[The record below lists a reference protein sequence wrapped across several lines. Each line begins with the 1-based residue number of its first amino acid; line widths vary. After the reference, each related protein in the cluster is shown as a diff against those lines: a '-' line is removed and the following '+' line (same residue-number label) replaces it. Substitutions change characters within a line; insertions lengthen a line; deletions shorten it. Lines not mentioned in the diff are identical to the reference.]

1 MIDQINLFT
10 GGASIR
16 YSIILNI
23 ILLAAIVILSLVF
36 YLIARKRKHERL
48 VKKKQL
54 DTQQK
59 FARELLDSVP
69 AGFILLTPN
78 GNIKQVNRQASAE
91 LGVQKQDIKNKNI
104 REVFSIFHENINI
117 LDELLGR
124 LQKDEQEVT
133 LPPDTFIYGTI
144 NTISFLAKGY
154 FKNVTVEKNSNYI
167 LFTFRNVVTE
177 LTQEYVLNM
186 ALRRTKI
193 FPWSYDT
200 KCNLMTIDPRYF
212 EHLGIPAGDCTL
224 TNEQFAQLVHPDDIA
239 GVLKALT
246 LQAQGNFI
254 EDPVSYRLHRGDGKW
269 EWFEAQSTYLGQGT
283 RIPFRLVGVCMSTQ
297 EHKKIEE
304 ELIIARDK
312 AQQSDKLKSV
322 FLANMS
328 HEIRTPLNAIVGFSN
343 LLVDGDMA
351 FKKEEVK
358 EFLSLIN
365 LNCEQLL
372 ALISDILDLSKIES
386 NTMVFNITEQP
397 LTPLLQNILRAQQ
410 INVPQEVELLLDLP
424 STDTIITT
432 DPLRLKQVINNLI
445 NNAIKFTSKGA
456 ITLGYRQNND
466 QVSIFVKDTG
476 TGIDEDKINRIF
488 ERFYKGDNFVQGT
501 GLGLA
506 ISHTIV
512 EHLKG
517 TITVTSEI
525 GKGSHFTIQH
535 PIKEWGIEIQYP
547 YRLASATIITKLLG
561 GSYIFIP
568 PQTWIV

>member
-91 LGVQKQDIKNKNI
+91 LWVQKQDIKNKNI

-424 STDTIITT
+424 ATDTIITT

-535 PIKEWGIEIQYP
+535 PIKRMGY
-547 YRLASATIITKLLG
+547 
-561 GSYIFIP
+561 
-568 PQTWIV
+568 

>member
-283 RIPFRLVGVCMSTQ
+283 RIPFRLVSVCMSTQ

-424 STDTIITT
+424 ATDTIITT

-535 PIKEWGIEIQYP
+535 PIKRMGY
-547 YRLASATIITKLLG
+547 
-561 GSYIFIP
+561 
-568 PQTWIV
+568 

>member
-297 EHKKIEE
+297 EHKRIEE

-424 STDTIITT
+424 ATDTIITT

-535 PIKEWGIEIQYP
+535 PIKRMGY
-547 YRLASATIITKLLG
+547 
-561 GSYIFIP
+561 
-568 PQTWIV
+568 

>member
-10 GGASIR
+10 GDASIQ
-16 YSIILNI
+16 YSITLNI
-23 ILLAAIVILSLVF
+23 ILLAAIVILTLIF
-36 YLIARKRKHERL
+36 YLIARKRKYERL
-48 VKKKQL
+48 VKEKQL

-78 GNIKQVNRQASAE
+78 GTIKQVNRQAATE
-91 LGVQKQDIKNKNI
+91 LGVQKQDIRDKNI
-104 REVFSIFHENINI
+104 REVFSIFHENLNI
-117 LDELLGR
+117 LDKLLSL

-133 LPPDTFIYGTI
+133 LPPDTFIHGTT
-144 NTISFLAKGY
+144 NAISFLVKGY
-154 FKNVTVEKNSNYI
+154 FKNVTGEEDSNYI
-167 LFTFRNVVTE
+167 IFTFRNVVTE

-186 ALRRTKI
+186 ALHRTKI
-193 FPWSYDT
+193 FPWSYDI
-200 KCNLMTIDPRYF
+200 KCNLMIIDPRYF
-212 EHLGIPAGDCTL
+212 EYLGIPAGDCTL
-224 TNEQFAQLVHPDDIA
+224 TNEQFAQMVHPADIE
-239 GVLKALT
+239 GVITALT
-246 LQAQGNFI
+246 LTVHGSLI
-254 EDPVSYRLHRGDGKW
+254 ETPVSYRLRRGDGQW

-283 RIPFRLVGVCMSTQ
+283 QTPFRLVGVCMSTQ

-304 ELIIARDK
+304 ELTKARDK
-312 AQQSDKLKSV
+312 AQQSDKLKSA

-343 LLVDGDMA
+343 LLVDGDMS
-351 FKKEEVK
+351 FQKEEIK
-358 EFLSLIN
+358 EFLSLIY

-424 STDTIITT
+424 ATDTIITT

-456 ITLGYRQNND
+456 VTLGYKQNND

-476 TGIDEDKINRIF
+476 SGIDEDKINRIF

-506 ISHTIV
+506 ISHTII

-517 TITVTSEI
+517 TITVTSKVGE
-525 GKGSHFTIQH
+525 GSCFTIQH
-535 PIKEWGIEIQYP
+535 PVKKMGY
-547 YRLASATIITKLLG
+547 
-561 GSYIFIP
+561 
-568 PQTWIV
+568 

>member
-59 FARELLDSVP
+59 FARKLLDSVP

-424 STDTIITT
+424 ATDTIITT

-535 PIKEWGIEIQYP
+535 PIKRMGY
-547 YRLASATIITKLLG
+547 
-561 GSYIFIP
+561 
-568 PQTWIV
+568 

>member
-10 GGASIR
+10 GDASIR

-48 VKKKQL
+48 VKEKQL

-69 AGFILLTPN
+69 AGFILLAPN
-78 GNIKQVNRQASAE
+78 GSIKQVNHQAAAE
-91 LGVQKQDIKNKNI
+91 LGIQKQDIKNKNI
-104 REVFSIFHENINI
+104 REVFSISHENINI

-144 NTISFLAKGY
+144 NTTSFLAKGY
-154 FKNVTVEKNSNYI
+154 FKNVIVEKGSNCI
-167 LFTFRNVVTE
+167 IFTFRNVVTE

-212 EHLGIPAGDCTL
+212 EHLDIPAGDCTL

-239 GVLKALT
+239 GVLEALT

-269 EWFEAQSTYLGQGT
+269 EWFEAQSSYLGQGT
-283 RIPFRLVGVCMSTQ
+283 QIPFRLVGVCMSTQ

-304 ELIIARDK
+304 ELTKSRDK
-312 AQQSDKLKSV
+312 AQQSDKLKSA

-351 FKKEEVK
+351 FKKEEIK
-358 EFLSLIN
+358 EFLSLIH

-424 STDTIITT
+424 ATDTIITT

-445 NNAIKFTSKGA
+445 NNAIKFTSKGTV
-456 ITLGYRQNND
+456 TLGYKQNND

-506 ISHTIV
+506 ISHTII

-517 TITVTSEI
+517 TITVTSKVGE
-525 GKGSHFTIQH
+525 GSCFTIQH
-535 PIKEWGIEIQYP
+535 PVKKMGY
-547 YRLASATIITKLLG
+547 
-561 GSYIFIP
+561 
-568 PQTWIV
+568 

>member
-10 GGASIR
+10 GDASIQ
-16 YSIILNI
+16 YSITLNI
-23 ILLAAIVILSLVF
+23 ILLAAIVILTLIF
-36 YLIARKRKHERL
+36 YLIARKRKYERL
-48 VKKKQL
+48 VKEKQL

-78 GNIKQVNRQASAE
+78 GTIKQVNRQAATE
-91 LGVQKQDIKNKNI
+91 LGVQKQDIRDKNI
-104 REVFSIFHENINI
+104 REVFSIFHENLNI
-117 LDELLGR
+117 LDKLLSL

-133 LPPDTFIYGTI
+133 LPPDTFIHGAT
-144 NTISFLAKGY
+144 NAISFLVKGY
-154 FKNVTVEKNSNYI
+154 FKNVTGEEDSSYI
-167 LFTFRNVVTE
+167 IFTFRNVVTE

-186 ALRRTKI
+186 ALHRTKI
-193 FPWSYDT
+193 FPWSYDI
-200 KCNLMTIDPRYF
+200 KCNLMIIDPRYF
-212 EHLGIPAGDCTL
+212 EYLGIPAGDCTL
-224 TNEQFAQLVHPDDIA
+224 TNEQFAQMVHPDDIE
-239 GVLKALT
+239 GVITALT
-246 LQAQGNFI
+246 LTVHGSLI
-254 EDPVSYRLHRGDGKW
+254 ETPVSYRLRRGDGQW

-283 RIPFRLVGVCMSTQ
+283 QTPFRLVGVCMSTQ

-304 ELIIARDK
+304 ELTKARDK
-312 AQQSDKLKSV
+312 AQQSDELKSA

-343 LLVDGDMA
+343 LLVDGDMS
-351 FKKEEVK
+351 FQKEEIK
-358 EFLSLIN
+358 EFLSLIH

-424 STDTIITT
+424 ATDTIITT

-456 ITLGYRQNND
+456 VTLGYRQNND

-476 TGIDEDKINRIF
+476 SGIDEDKINRIF

-506 ISHTIV
+506 ISHTII

-517 TITVTSEI
+517 TITVTSKVGE
-525 GKGSHFTIQH
+525 GSCFTIQH
-535 PIKEWGIEIQYP
+535 PVKKMGY
-547 YRLASATIITKLLG
+547 
-561 GSYIFIP
+561 
-568 PQTWIV
+568 

>member
-297 EHKKIEE
+297 KHKKIEE

-535 PIKEWGIEIQYP
+535 PIKRMGY
-547 YRLASATIITKLLG
+547 
-561 GSYIFIP
+561 
-568 PQTWIV
+568 

>member
-424 STDTIITT
+424 ATDTIITT

-535 PIKEWGIEIQYP
+535 PIKIMGY
-547 YRLASATIITKLLG
+547 
-561 GSYIFIP
+561 
-568 PQTWIV
+568 

>member
-424 STDTIITT
+424 ATDTIITT

-517 TITVTSEI
+517 TITVPSEI

-535 PIKEWGIEIQYP
+535 PIKRMGY
-547 YRLASATIITKLLG
+547 
-561 GSYIFIP
+561 
-568 PQTWIV
+568 

>member
-48 VKKKQL
+48 VKEKQL

-424 STDTIITT
+424 ATDTIITT

-535 PIKEWGIEIQYP
+535 PIKRMGY
-547 YRLASATIITKLLG
+547 
-561 GSYIFIP
+561 
-568 PQTWIV
+568 

>member
-10 GGASIR
+10 GDASIQ
-16 YSIILNI
+16 YSITLNI
-23 ILLAAIVILSLVF
+23 ILLAAIVILTLIF
-36 YLIARKRKHERL
+36 YLIARKRKYERL
-48 VKKKQL
+48 VKEKQL

-78 GNIKQVNRQASAE
+78 GTIKQVNRQAATE
-91 LGVQKQDIKNKNI
+91 LGVQKQDIRDKNI
-104 REVFSIFHENINI
+104 REVFSIFHENLNI
-117 LDELLGR
+117 LDKLLSL

-133 LPPDTFIYGTI
+133 LPPDTFIHGAT
-144 NTISFLAKGY
+144 NAISFLVKGY
-154 FKNVTVEKNSNYI
+154 FKNVTGEEDSSYI
-167 LFTFRNVVTE
+167 IFTFRNVVTE

-186 ALRRTKI
+186 ALHRTKI
-193 FPWSYDT
+193 FPWSYDI
-200 KCNLMTIDPRYF
+200 KCNLMIIDPRYF
-212 EHLGIPAGDCTL
+212 EYLGIPAWDCTL
-224 TNEQFAQLVHPDDIA
+224 TNEQFAQMVHPDDIE
-239 GVLKALT
+239 GVITALT
-246 LQAQGNFI
+246 LTVHGSLI
-254 EDPVSYRLHRGDGKW
+254 ETPVSYRLRRGDGQW

-283 RIPFRLVGVCMSTQ
+283 QTPFRLVGVCMSTQ

-304 ELIIARDK
+304 ELTKARDK
-312 AQQSDKLKSV
+312 AQQSDELKSA

-343 LLVDGDMA
+343 LLVDGNMS
-351 FKKEEVK
+351 FQKEEIK
-358 EFLSLIN
+358 EFLSLIH

-424 STDTIITT
+424 ATDTIITT

-456 ITLGYRQNND
+456 VTLGYRQNND

-476 TGIDEDKINRIF
+476 SGIDEDKINRIF

-506 ISHTIV
+506 ISHTII

-517 TITVTSEI
+517 TITVTSKVGE
-525 GKGSHFTIQH
+525 GSCFTIQH
-535 PIKEWGIEIQYP
+535 PVKKMGY
-547 YRLASATIITKLLG
+547 
-561 GSYIFIP
+561 
-568 PQTWIV
+568 

>member
-1 MIDQINLFT
+1 MLDQINLFT

-78 GNIKQVNRQASAE
+78 GNIKQVNRQASTE

-424 STDTIITT
+424 ATDTIITT

-535 PIKEWGIEIQYP
+535 QIKRMGY
-547 YRLASATIITKLLG
+547 
-561 GSYIFIP
+561 
-568 PQTWIV
+568 

>member
-154 FKNVTVEKNSNYI
+154 FKNVIVEKGSNCI
-167 LFTFRNVVTE
+167 IFTFRNVVTE

-535 PIKEWGIEIQYP
+535 PIKRMGY
-547 YRLASATIITKLLG
+547 
-561 GSYIFIP
+561 
-568 PQTWIV
+568 

>member
-10 GGASIR
+10 GDASIQ
-16 YSIILNI
+16 YSITLNI
-23 ILLAAIVILSLVF
+23 ILLAAIVILTLIF
-36 YLIARKRKHERL
+36 YLIARKRKYERL
-48 VKKKQL
+48 VKEKQL

-78 GNIKQVNRQASAE
+78 GTIKQVNRQAATE
-91 LGVQKQDIKNKNI
+91 LGVQKQDIRDKNI
-104 REVFSIFHENINI
+104 REVFSIFHENLNI
-117 LDELLGR
+117 LDKLLSL

-133 LPPDTFIYGTI
+133 LPPDTFIHGAT
-144 NTISFLAKGY
+144 NAISFLVKGY
-154 FKNVTVEKNSNYI
+154 FKNVTGEEDSNYI
-167 LFTFRNVVTE
+167 IFTFRNVVTE

-186 ALRRTKI
+186 ALHRTKI
-193 FPWSYDT
+193 FPWSYDI
-200 KCNLMTIDPRYF
+200 KCNLMIIDPRYF
-212 EHLGIPAGDCTL
+212 EYLGIPAGDCTL
-224 TNEQFAQLVHPDDIA
+224 TNEQFAQMVHPNDIE
-239 GVLKALT
+239 GVITALT
-246 LQAQGNFI
+246 LTVHGSLI
-254 EDPVSYRLHRGDGKW
+254 ETPVSYRLRRGDGQW

-283 RIPFRLVGVCMSTQ
+283 QTPFRLVGVCMSTQ

-304 ELIIARDK
+304 ELTKARDK
-312 AQQSDKLKSV
+312 AQQSDKLKSA

-343 LLVDGDMA
+343 LLVDGDMS
-351 FKKEEVK
+351 FQKEEIK
-358 EFLSLIN
+358 EFLSLIY

-424 STDTIITT
+424 ATDTIITT

-456 ITLGYRQNND
+456 VTLGYKQNND

-476 TGIDEDKINRIF
+476 SGIDEDKINRIF

-506 ISHTIV
+506 ISHTII

-517 TITVTSEI
+517 TITVTSKVGE
-525 GKGSHFTIQH
+525 GSCFTIQH
-535 PIKEWGIEIQYP
+535 PVKKMGY
-547 YRLASATIITKLLG
+547 
-561 GSYIFIP
+561 
-568 PQTWIV
+568 

>member
-23 ILLAAIVILSLVF
+23 ILLAAIVILCLVF
-36 YLIARKRKHERL
+36 YLIARKRKHERV

-104 REVFSIFHENINI
+104 REVFSIFHENINN

-424 STDTIITT
+424 ATDTIITT

-535 PIKEWGIEIQYP
+535 PIKRMGY
-547 YRLASATIITKLLG
+547 
-561 GSYIFIP
+561 
-568 PQTWIV
+568 

>member
-78 GNIKQVNRQASAE
+78 GNIKQVNRQAS
-91 LGVQKQDIKNKNI
+91 
-104 REVFSIFHENINI
+104 
-117 LDELLGR
+117 
-124 LQKDEQEVT
+124 T
-133 LPPDTFIYGTI
+133 
-144 NTISFLAKGY
+144 
-154 FKNVTVEKNSNYI
+154 
-167 LFTFRNVVTE
+167 
-177 LTQEYVLNM
+177 
-186 ALRRTKI
+186 
-193 FPWSYDT
+193 
-200 KCNLMTIDPRYF
+200 
-212 EHLGIPAGDCTL
+212 
-224 TNEQFAQLVHPDDIA
+224 
-239 GVLKALT
+239 
-246 LQAQGNFI
+246 
-254 EDPVSYRLHRGDGKW
+254 
-269 EWFEAQSTYLGQGT
+269 
-283 RIPFRLVGVCMSTQ
+283 
-297 EHKKIEE
+297 
-304 ELIIARDK
+304 
-312 AQQSDKLKSV
+312 
-322 FLANMS
+322 
-328 HEIRTPLNAIVGFSN
+328 
-343 LLVDGDMA
+343 
-351 FKKEEVK
+351 
-358 EFLSLIN
+358 N

-424 STDTIITT
+424 ATDTIITT

-535 PIKEWGIEIQYP
+535 PIKRMGY
-547 YRLASATIITKLLG
+547 
-561 GSYIFIP
+561 
-568 PQTWIV
+568 

>member
-10 GGASIR
+10 GDASIR

-48 VKKKQL
+48 VKEKQL

-69 AGFILLTPN
+69 AGFILLAPN
-78 GNIKQVNRQASAE
+78 GSIKQVNHQAAAE

-104 REVFSIFHENINI
+104 REVFSISHENINI

-144 NTISFLAKGY
+144 NTTSFLAKGY
-154 FKNVTVEKNSNYI
+154 FKNVIVEKGSNCI
-167 LFTFRNVVTE
+167 IFTFRNVVTE

-212 EHLGIPAGDCTL
+212 EHLDIPAGDCTL
-224 TNEQFAQLVHPDDIA
+224 TNEQFAQLVHPDDIT
-239 GVLKALT
+239 GVLEALT

-269 EWFEAQSTYLGQGT
+269 EWFEAQSSYLGQGT
-283 RIPFRLVGVCMSTQ
+283 QIPFRLVGVCMSTQ

-304 ELIIARDK
+304 ELTKARDK
-312 AQQSDKLKSV
+312 AQQSDKLKSA

-351 FKKEEVK
+351 FKKEEIK
-358 EFLSLIN
+358 EFLSLIH

-424 STDTIITT
+424 ATDTIITT

-445 NNAIKFTSKGA
+445 NNAIKFTSKGTV
-456 ITLGYRQNND
+456 TLGYKQNND

-506 ISHTIV
+506 ISHTII

-517 TITVTSEI
+517 TITVTSKVGE
-525 GKGSHFTIQH
+525 GSCFTIQH
-535 PIKEWGIEIQYP
+535 PVKKMGY
-547 YRLASATIITKLLG
+547 
-561 GSYIFIP
+561 
-568 PQTWIV
+568 

>member
-69 AGFILLTPN
+69 AGFILLIPN

-535 PIKEWGIEIQYP
+535 PIKRMGY
-547 YRLASATIITKLLG
+547 
-561 GSYIFIP
+561 
-568 PQTWIV
+568 

>member
-10 GGASIR
+10 GDASIR

-48 VKKKQL
+48 VKEKQL

-59 FARELLDSVP
+59 FARELLDSIP
-69 AGFILLTPN
+69 AGFILLAPN
-78 GNIKQVNRQASAE
+78 GSIKQVNHQAAAE
-91 LGVQKQDIKNKNI
+91 LGIQKQDIKNKNI
-104 REVFSIFHENINI
+104 REVFSISHENINI

-144 NTISFLAKGY
+144 NTTSFLAKGY
-154 FKNVTVEKNSNYI
+154 FKNVIVEKGSNCI
-167 LFTFRNVVTE
+167 IFTFRNVVTE

-212 EHLGIPAGDCTL
+212 EHLDIPAGDCTL

-239 GVLKALT
+239 GVLEALT

-269 EWFEAQSTYLGQGT
+269 EWFEAQSSYLGQGT
-283 RIPFRLVGVCMSTQ
+283 QIPFRLVGVCMSTQ

-304 ELIIARDK
+304 ELTKARDK
-312 AQQSDKLKSV
+312 AQQSDKLKSA

-351 FKKEEVK
+351 FKKEEIK
-358 EFLSLIN
+358 EFLSLIH

-424 STDTIITT
+424 ATDTIITT

-535 PIKEWGIEIQYP
+535 PIKRMGY
-547 YRLASATIITKLLG
+547 
-561 GSYIFIP
+561 
-568 PQTWIV
+568 

>member
-10 GGASIR
+10 GSASIR

-78 GNIKQVNRQASAE
+78 GNIKQVNRQASTE

-104 REVFSIFHENINI
+104 REVFSIFHENLNI
-117 LDELLGR
+117 LDKLLSL

-424 STDTIITT
+424 ATDTIITT

-535 PIKEWGIEIQYP
+535 PIKRMGY
-547 YRLASATIITKLLG
+547 
-561 GSYIFIP
+561 
-568 PQTWIV
+568 

>member
-10 GGASIR
+10 SDASIR

-48 VKKKQL
+48 VKEKQL

-69 AGFILLTPN
+69 AGFILLAPN
-78 GNIKQVNRQASAE
+78 GSIKQVNHQAAAE
-91 LGVQKQDIKNKNI
+91 LGIQKQDIKNKNI
-104 REVFSIFHENINI
+104 REVFSISHENINI

-144 NTISFLAKGY
+144 NTTSFLAKGY
-154 FKNVTVEKNSNYI
+154 FKNVIVEKGSNCI
-167 LFTFRNVVTE
+167 IFTFRNVVTE

-212 EHLGIPAGDCTL
+212 EHLDIPAGDCTL
-224 TNEQFAQLVHPDDIA
+224 TNEQFAQLVHPDDIT
-239 GVLKALT
+239 GVLEALT

-269 EWFEAQSTYLGQGT
+269 EWFEAQSSYLGQGT
-283 RIPFRLVGVCMSTQ
+283 QIPFRLVGVCMSTQ

-304 ELIIARDK
+304 ELTKSRDK
-312 AQQSDKLKSV
+312 AQQSDKLKSA

-351 FKKEEVK
+351 FKKEEIK
-358 EFLSLIN
+358 EFLSLIH

-424 STDTIITT
+424 ATDTIITT

-445 NNAIKFTSKGA
+445 NNAIKFTSKGTV
-456 ITLGYRQNND
+456 TLGYKQNND

-476 TGIDEDKINRIF
+476 TGIDEDKMNRIF

-506 ISHTIV
+506 ISHTII

-517 TITVTSEI
+517 TITVTSKVGE
-525 GKGSHFTIQH
+525 GSCFTIQH
-535 PIKEWGIEIQYP
+535 PVKKMGY
-547 YRLASATIITKLLG
+547 
-561 GSYIFIP
+561 
-568 PQTWIV
+568 

>member
-10 GGASIR
+10 GDASIR

-48 VKKKQL
+48 VKEKQL

-59 FARELLDSVP
+59 FARELLDSIP
-69 AGFILLTPN
+69 AGFILLAPN
-78 GNIKQVNRQASAE
+78 GSIKQVNHQAAAE
-91 LGVQKQDIKNKNI
+91 LGIQKQDIKNKNI
-104 REVFSIFHENINI
+104 REVFSISHENINI

-144 NTISFLAKGY
+144 NTTSFLAKGY
-154 FKNVTVEKNSNYI
+154 FKNVIVEKGSNCI
-167 LFTFRNVVTE
+167 IFTFRNVVTE

-212 EHLGIPAGDCTL
+212 EHLDIPAGDCTL

-239 GVLKALT
+239 GVLEALT

-269 EWFEAQSTYLGQGT
+269 EWFEAQSSYLGQGT
-283 RIPFRLVGVCMSTQ
+283 QIPFRLVGVCMSTQ

-304 ELIIARDK
+304 ELTKSRDK
-312 AQQSDKLKSV
+312 AQQSDKLKSA

-351 FKKEEVK
+351 FKKEEIK
-358 EFLSLIN
+358 EFLSLIH

-424 STDTIITT
+424 ATDTIITT

-445 NNAIKFTSKGA
+445 NNAIKFTSKGTV
-456 ITLGYRQNND
+456 TLGYKQNND

-506 ISHTIV
+506 ISHTII

-517 TITVTSEI
+517 TITVTSKVGE
-525 GKGSHFTIQH
+525 GSCFTIQH
-535 PIKEWGIEIQYP
+535 PVKKMGY
-547 YRLASATIITKLLG
+547 
-561 GSYIFIP
+561 
-568 PQTWIV
+568 

>member
-78 GNIKQVNRQASAE
+78 GNIKQVNRQASTE

-351 FKKEEVK
+351 FKKEEIK
-358 EFLSLIN
+358 EFLSLIH

-424 STDTIITT
+424 ATDTIITT

-535 PIKEWGIEIQYP
+535 PIKRMGY
-547 YRLASATIITKLLG
+547 
-561 GSYIFIP
+561 
-568 PQTWIV
+568 

>member
-78 GNIKQVNRQASAE
+78 GTIKQVNRQAATE
-91 LGVQKQDIKNKNI
+91 LGVQKQDIRDKNI

-424 STDTIITT
+424 ATDTIITT

-506 ISHTIV
+506 ISHTII

-517 TITVTSEI
+517 TITVTSKVGE
-525 GKGSHFTIQH
+525 GSCFTIQH
-535 PIKEWGIEIQYP
+535 PVKKMGY
-547 YRLASATIITKLLG
+547 
-561 GSYIFIP
+561 
-568 PQTWIV
+568 

>member
-78 GNIKQVNRQASAE
+78 GNIKQVNRQASTE

-254 EDPVSYRLHRGDGKW
+254 EDPMSYRLHRGDGKW

-386 NTMVFNITEQP
+386 NTMIFNITEQP

-424 STDTIITT
+424 AADTIITT

-535 PIKEWGIEIQYP
+535 PIKRMGY
-547 YRLASATIITKLLG
+547 
-561 GSYIFIP
+561 
-568 PQTWIV
+568 

>member
-91 LGVQKQDIKNKNI
+91 LGGQKQDIKNKNI

-424 STDTIITT
+424 ATDTIITT

-535 PIKEWGIEIQYP
+535 PIKRMGY
-547 YRLASATIITKLLG
+547 
-561 GSYIFIP
+561 
-568 PQTWIV
+568 

>member
-10 GGASIR
+10 SDASIR

-69 AGFILLTPN
+69 AGFILLAPN
-78 GNIKQVNRQASAE
+78 GSIKQVNHQAAAE
-91 LGVQKQDIKNKNI
+91 LGIQKQDIKNKNI

-154 FKNVTVEKNSNYI
+154 FKNVIVEKGSNCI
-167 LFTFRNVVTE
+167 IFTFRNVVTE

-212 EHLGIPAGDCTL
+212 EHLDIPAGDCTL

-424 STDTIITT
+424 ATDTIITT

-445 NNAIKFTSKGA
+445 NNAIKFTSKGTV
-456 ITLGYRQNND
+456 TLGYKQNND

-535 PIKEWGIEIQYP
+535 PIKRMGY
-547 YRLASATIITKLLG
+547 
-561 GSYIFIP
+561 
-568 PQTWIV
+568 

>member
-10 GGASIR
+10 GDASIQ
-16 YSIILNI
+16 YSITLNI
-23 ILLAAIVILSLVF
+23 ILLAAIVILTLIF
-36 YLIARKRKHERL
+36 YLIARKRKYERL
-48 VKKKQL
+48 VKEKQL

-78 GNIKQVNRQASAE
+78 GTIKQVNRQAATE
-91 LGVQKQDIKNKNI
+91 LGVQKQDIRDKNI
-104 REVFSIFHENINI
+104 REVLSIFHENLNI
-117 LDELLGR
+117 LDKLLSL

-133 LPPDTFIYGTI
+133 LPPDTFIHGAT
-144 NTISFLAKGY
+144 NAISFLVKGY
-154 FKNVTVEKNSNYI
+154 FKNVTGEEDSNYI
-167 LFTFRNVVTE
+167 IFTFRNVVTE

-186 ALRRTKI
+186 ALHRTKI
-193 FPWSYDT
+193 FPSSYDI
-200 KCNLMTIDPRYF
+200 KCNLMIIDPRYF
-212 EHLGIPAGDCTL
+212 EYLGIPAGDCTL
-224 TNEQFAQLVHPDDIA
+224 TNDQFAQMVHPDDIE
-239 GVLKALT
+239 GVITALT
-246 LQAQGNFI
+246 LTVHGSLI
-254 EDPVSYRLHRGDGKW
+254 ETPVSYRLRRGDGQW

-283 RIPFRLVGVCMSTQ
+283 QTPFRLVGVCMSTQ

-304 ELIIARDK
+304 ELTKARDK
-312 AQQSDKLKSV
+312 AQQSDKLKSA

-343 LLVDGDMA
+343 LLVDGDMS
-351 FKKEEVK
+351 FQKEEIK
-358 EFLSLIN
+358 EFLSLIH

-424 STDTIITT
+424 ATDTIITT

-456 ITLGYRQNND
+456 VTLGYKQNND

-476 TGIDEDKINRIF
+476 SGIDEDKINRIF

-506 ISHTIV
+506 ISHTII

-517 TITVTSEI
+517 TITVTSKVGE
-525 GKGSHFTIQH
+525 GSCFTIQH
-535 PIKEWGIEIQYP
+535 PVKKMGY
-547 YRLASATIITKLLG
+547 
-561 GSYIFIP
+561 
-568 PQTWIV
+568 

>member
-424 STDTIITT
+424 ATDTIITT

-525 GKGSHFTIQH
+525 GKGSHFTFQH
-535 PIKEWGIEIQYP
+535 PIKRMGY
-547 YRLASATIITKLLG
+547 
-561 GSYIFIP
+561 
-568 PQTWIV
+568 

>member
-10 GGASIR
+10 SDASIR

-48 VKKKQL
+48 VKEKQL

-69 AGFILLTPN
+69 AGFILLAPN
-78 GNIKQVNRQASAE
+78 GSIKQVNHQAAAE
-91 LGVQKQDIKNKNI
+91 LGIQKQDIKNKNI
-104 REVFSIFHENINI
+104 REVFSISHENINI

-144 NTISFLAKGY
+144 NTTSFLAKGY
-154 FKNVTVEKNSNYI
+154 FKNVIVEKGSNCI
-167 LFTFRNVVTE
+167 IFTFRNVVTE

-212 EHLGIPAGDCTL
+212 EHLDIPAGDCTL

-239 GVLKALT
+239 GVLEALT
-246 LQAQGNFI
+246 LQVQGNFI

-269 EWFEAQSTYLGQGT
+269 EWFEAQSSYLGQGT
-283 RIPFRLVGVCMSTQ
+283 QIPFRLVGVCMSTQ

-304 ELIIARDK
+304 ELTKARDK
-312 AQQSDKLKSV
+312 AQQSDKLKSA

-351 FKKEEVK
+351 FKKEEIK
-358 EFLSLIN
+358 EFLSLIH

-424 STDTIITT
+424 ATDTIITT

-456 ITLGYRQNND
+456 VTLGYKQNND

-476 TGIDEDKINRIF
+476 SGIDEDKINRIF

-506 ISHTIV
+506 ISHTII

-517 TITVTSEI
+517 TITVTSKVGE
-525 GKGSHFTIQH
+525 GSCFTIQH
-535 PIKEWGIEIQYP
+535 PVKKMGY
-547 YRLASATIITKLLG
+547 
-561 GSYIFIP
+561 
-568 PQTWIV
+568 

>member
-10 GGASIR
+10 GDASIQ
-16 YSIILNI
+16 YSITLNI
-23 ILLAAIVILSLVF
+23 ILLAAIVILTLIF
-36 YLIARKRKHERL
+36 YLIARKRKYERL
-48 VKKKQL
+48 VKEKQL

-78 GNIKQVNRQASAE
+78 GTIKQVNRQAATE
-91 LGVQKQDIKNKNI
+91 LGVQKQDIRDKNI
-104 REVFSIFHENINI
+104 REVFSIFHENLNI
-117 LDELLGR
+117 LDKLLSL

-133 LPPDTFIYGTI
+133 LPPDTFIHGAT
-144 NTISFLAKGY
+144 NAISFLVKGY
-154 FKNVTVEKNSNYI
+154 FKNVTGEEDSNYI
-167 LFTFRNVVTE
+167 IFTFRNVVTE

-186 ALRRTKI
+186 ALHRTKI
-193 FPWSYDT
+193 FPWSYDI
-200 KCNLMTIDPRYF
+200 KCNLMIIDPRYF
-212 EHLGIPAGDCTL
+212 EYLGIPAGDCTL
-224 TNEQFAQLVHPDDIA
+224 TNEQFAQMVHPDDIE
-239 GVLKALT
+239 GVITALT
-246 LQAQGNFI
+246 LTVHGSLI
-254 EDPVSYRLHRGDGKW
+254 ETPVSYRLRRGDGQW

-283 RIPFRLVGVCMSTQ
+283 QTPFRLVGVCMSTQ

-304 ELIIARDK
+304 ELTKARDK
-312 AQQSDKLKSV
+312 AQQSDKLKSA

-343 LLVDGDMA
+343 LLVDGDMS
-351 FKKEEVK
+351 FQKEEIK
-358 EFLSLIN
+358 EFLSLIH

-424 STDTIITT
+424 ATDTIITT

-456 ITLGYRQNND
+456 VTLGYKQNND

-476 TGIDEDKINRIF
+476 SGIDEDKINRIF

-506 ISHTIV
+506 ISHTII

-517 TITVTSEI
+517 TITVTSKVGE
-525 GKGSHFTIQH
+525 GSCFTIQH
-535 PIKEWGIEIQYP
+535 PVKKMGY
-547 YRLASATIITKLLG
+547 
-561 GSYIFIP
+561 
-568 PQTWIV
+568 

>member
-10 GGASIR
+10 SDASIR

-48 VKKKQL
+48 VKEKQL

-69 AGFILLTPN
+69 AGFILLAPN
-78 GNIKQVNRQASAE
+78 GSIKQVNHQAADE
-91 LGVQKQDIKNKNI
+91 LGIQKQDIKNKNI
-104 REVFSIFHENINI
+104 REVFSISHENINI

-144 NTISFLAKGY
+144 NTTSFLAKGY
-154 FKNVTVEKNSNYI
+154 FKNVIVEKGSNCI
-167 LFTFRNVVTE
+167 IFTFRNVVTE

-212 EHLGIPAGDCTL
+212 EHLDIPAGDCTL

-239 GVLKALT
+239 GVLEALT
-246 LQAQGNFI
+246 LQVQGNFI

-269 EWFEAQSTYLGQGT
+269 EWFEAQSSYLGQGT
-283 RIPFRLVGVCMSTQ
+283 QIPFRLVGVCMSTQ

-304 ELIIARDK
+304 ELTKARDK
-312 AQQSDKLKSV
+312 AQQSDKLKSA

-351 FKKEEVK
+351 FKKEEIK
-358 EFLSLIN
+358 EFFSLIH

-424 STDTIITT
+424 ATDTIITT

-445 NNAIKFTSKGA
+445 NNAIKFTSKGTV
-456 ITLGYRQNND
+456 TLGYKQNND

-476 TGIDEDKINRIF
+476 TGIDEDKMNRIF

-506 ISHTIV
+506 ISHTII

-517 TITVTSEI
+517 TITVTSKVGE
-525 GKGSHFTIQH
+525 GSCFTIQH
-535 PIKEWGIEIQYP
+535 PVKKMGY
-547 YRLASATIITKLLG
+547 
-561 GSYIFIP
+561 
-568 PQTWIV
+568 

>member
-10 GGASIR
+10 GDASIR

-59 FARELLDSVP
+59 FARKLLDSVP

-78 GNIKQVNRQASAE
+78 GNIKQVNRQASTE

-535 PIKEWGIEIQYP
+535 PIKRMGY
-547 YRLASATIITKLLG
+547 
-561 GSYIFIP
+561 
-568 PQTWIV
+568 

>member
-10 GGASIR
+10 GDASIQ
-16 YSIILNI
+16 YSITLNI
-23 ILLAAIVILSLVF
+23 ILLAAIVILTLIF
-36 YLIARKRKHERL
+36 YLIARKRKYERL
-48 VKKKQL
+48 VKEKQL

-78 GNIKQVNRQASAE
+78 GTIKQVNRQAATE
-91 LGVQKQDIKNKNI
+91 LGVQKQDIRDKNI
-104 REVFSIFHENINI
+104 REVFSIFHENLNI
-117 LDELLGR
+117 LDKLLSL

-133 LPPDTFIYGTI
+133 LPPDTFIHGAT
-144 NTISFLAKGY
+144 NAISFLVKGY
-154 FKNVTVEKNSNYI
+154 FKNVTGEEDSNYI
-167 LFTFRNVVTE
+167 IFTFRNVVTE

-186 ALRRTKI
+186 ALHRTKI
-193 FPWSYDT
+193 FPWSYDI
-200 KCNLMTIDPRYF
+200 KCNLMIIDPRYF
-212 EHLGIPAGDCTL
+212 EYLGIPAGDCTL
-224 TNEQFAQLVHPDDIA
+224 TNEQFAQMVHPNDIE
-239 GVLKALT
+239 GVITALT
-246 LQAQGNFI
+246 LTVHGSLI
-254 EDPVSYRLHRGDGKW
+254 ETPVSYRLRRGDGQW

-283 RIPFRLVGVCMSTQ
+283 QTPFRLVGVCMSTQ

-304 ELIIARDK
+304 ELTKARDK
-312 AQQSDKLKSV
+312 AQQSDKLKSA

-343 LLVDGDMA
+343 LLVDGDMS
-351 FKKEEVK
+351 FQKEEIK
-358 EFLSLIN
+358 EFLSLIY

-424 STDTIITT
+424 ATDTIITT

-456 ITLGYRQNND
+456 VTLGYKQNND

-476 TGIDEDKINRIF
+476 SGIDEDKMNRIF

-506 ISHTIV
+506 ISHTII

-517 TITVTSEI
+517 TITVTSKVGE
-525 GKGSHFTIQH
+525 GSCFTIQH
-535 PIKEWGIEIQYP
+535 PVKKMGY
-547 YRLASATIITKLLG
+547 
-561 GSYIFIP
+561 
-568 PQTWIV
+568 

>member
-10 GGASIR
+10 GDASIQ
-16 YSIILNI
+16 YSITLNI
-23 ILLAAIVILSLVF
+23 ILLAAIVILTLIF
-36 YLIARKRKHERL
+36 YLIARKRKYERL
-48 VKKKQL
+48 VKEKQL

-78 GNIKQVNRQASAE
+78 GTIKQVNRQAATE
-91 LGVQKQDIKNKNI
+91 LGVQKQDIRDKNI
-104 REVFSIFHENINI
+104 REVFSIFHENLNI
-117 LDELLGR
+117 LDKLLSL

-133 LPPDTFIYGTI
+133 LPPDTFIHGAT
-144 NTISFLAKGY
+144 NAISFLVKGY
-154 FKNVTVEKNSNYI
+154 FKNVTGEEDSSYI
-167 LFTFRNVVTE
+167 IFTFRNVVTE

-186 ALRRTKI
+186 ALHRTKI
-193 FPWSYDT
+193 FPWSYDI
-200 KCNLMTIDPRYF
+200 KCNLMIIDPRYF
-212 EHLGIPAGDCTL
+212 EYLGIPAGDCTL
-224 TNEQFAQLVHPDDIA
+224 TNEQFAQMVHPDDIE
-239 GVLKALT
+239 GVITALT
-246 LQAQGNFI
+246 LTVHGSLI
-254 EDPVSYRLHRGDGKW
+254 ETPVSYRLRRGDGQW

-283 RIPFRLVGVCMSTQ
+283 QTPFRLVGVCMSTQ

-304 ELIIARDK
+304 ELTKARDK
-312 AQQSDKLKSV
+312 AQQSDKLKSA

-343 LLVDGDMA
+343 LLVDGDMS
-351 FKKEEVK
+351 FQKEEIK
-358 EFLSLIN
+358 EFLSLIH

-424 STDTIITT
+424 ATDTIITT

-456 ITLGYRQNND
+456 VTLGYKQNND

-476 TGIDEDKINRIF
+476 SGIDEDKINRIF

-506 ISHTIV
+506 ISHTII

-517 TITVTSEI
+517 TITVTSKVGE
-525 GKGSHFTIQH
+525 GSCFTIQH
-535 PIKEWGIEIQYP
+535 PVKKMGY
-547 YRLASATIITKLLG
+547 
-561 GSYIFIP
+561 
-568 PQTWIV
+568 

>member
-424 STDTIITT
+424 ATDTIITT

-488 ERFYKGDNFVQGT
+488 ERFYNGDNFVQGT

-535 PIKEWGIEIQYP
+535 PIKRMGY
-547 YRLASATIITKLLG
+547 
-561 GSYIFIP
+561 
-568 PQTWIV
+568 